1 MVKLDPTH
9 EQHNALLQT
18 MQCFNDACNAIAEVA
33 YREHTAN
40 KVKLQQLVYHQIR
53 ADFGLS
59 SQLTIR
65 AIAKV
70 CEAYKRDKSIKPN
83 FRAHGAIVY
92 DQRILS
98 WKGLDRVSLLTL
110 QGRQL
115 IPIILGGYQAA
126 RLTRLRGQA
135 DLLYRDGIFYLAV
148 IVDVPEPT
156 TEDPHNW
163 LGVDLGIVNIAADS
177 DGAQYAGAQ
186 LNGLRARHARLRKKL
201 QTKGTKAAK
210 RLLKRRRRKE
220 QRFARDVNH
229 RLSKKLV
236 AKAQDTGRGIALE
249 DLTGIRQRI
258 TVRKAQRRVQHS
270 WAFFQLRC
278 FMEYKAALAGV
289 MIRLVDPRY
298 SSQQC
303 PRCGH
308 VDRRN
313 RPSQAK
319 FLCIRCALAGAAD
332 TIAARNLQYRAG
344 CHVSTPD
351 VSSRQGSGTSP
362 RALAVGG

>member
-1 MVKLDPTH
+1 MNLTIMVKLNPTS
-9 EQHNALLQT
+9 EQHTALLQT
-18 MQCFNDACNAIAEVA
+18 MERFNSACNVIAEIA
-33 YREHTAN
+33 SREHTAN
-40 KVKLQQLVYHQIR
+40 KVKLQQFVYHQIR

-70 CEAYKRDKSIKPN
+70 CEAYKRDLSKQPS
-83 FRAHGAIVY
+83 FRSTGAIVY

-98 WKGLDRVSLLTL
+98 WKALDRVSILTVT
-110 QGRQL
+110 GRIL
-115 IPIILGGYQAA
+115 VNAIIGGYQAA
-126 RLTRLRGQA
+126 RLTRMRGQA

-177 DGAQYAGAQ
+177 DGEQYAGAQ
-186 LNGLRARHARLRKKL
+186 LNGLRARHARLRRKL
-201 QTKGTKAAK
+201 QAKGTKSAK
-210 RLLKRRRRKE
+210 HLLKRRRRKE

-229 RLSKKLV
+229 CLSKKLV
-236 AKAQDTGRGIALE
+236 AKAKDSGRGIALE
-249 DLTGIRQRI
+249 DLKGIRARI
-258 TVRKAQRRVQHS
+258 TVRKAQRRVQHG
-270 WAFFQLRC
+270 WGFFQLRS
-278 FMEYKAALAGV
+278 FIEYKSVLSSV
-289 MIRLVDPRY
+289 LVRLIDPRY

-308 VDRRN
+308 VDKRN

-319 FLCIRCALAGAAD
+319 FLCIRCSFAGPAD
-332 TIAARNLQYRAG
+332 TVAALNLKFRAG
-344 CHVSTPD
+344 CVVSAPHVS
-351 VSSRQGSGTSP
+351 GYI
-362 RALAVGG
+362 A